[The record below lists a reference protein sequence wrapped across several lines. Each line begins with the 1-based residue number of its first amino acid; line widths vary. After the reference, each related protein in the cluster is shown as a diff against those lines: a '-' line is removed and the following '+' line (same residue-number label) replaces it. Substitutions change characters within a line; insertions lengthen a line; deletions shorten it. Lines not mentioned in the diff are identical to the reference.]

1 MSTAT
6 MHGAPPSAYAAA
18 DLLAAEI
25 ERHHLDGRA
34 FTRDGRAFTRAS
46 IPGAPSAH
54 VDVECS
60 RQGVSWCFATAYGA
74 IGESPATAATYL
86 AHLFGVAQ

>member
-6 MHGAPPSAYAAA
+6 TQDAPPPAYDAAN
-18 DLLAAEI
+18 LLAAEI

-34 FTRDGRAFTRAS
+34 FTRDGRAFARAS

-54 VDVECS
+54 VDVECRS
-60 RQGVSWCFATAYGA
+60 QGVSWYFATAFGA

-86 AHLFGVAQ
+86 AHLFGVAR